1 MDDDL
6 LSTGD
11 FSKPV
16 FNNDEY
22 VDEIKLDAKRRIAE
36 KEKFMDDG
44 KKGMKPSSPM
54 KKGTFEMNKNFNSLH
69 TGDLYQVRLRFYP
82 FLFLPTKIPR
92 VTHLLR
98 WLCAVAGS
106 YKLASPPH
114 H

>member
-36 KEKFMDDG
+36 KEKFMEIG
-44 KKGMKPSSPM
+44 RA
-54 KKGTFEMNKNFNSLH
+54 H
-69 TGDLYQVRLRFYP
+69 V
-82 FLFLPTKIPR
+82 
-92 VTHLLR
+92 
-98 WLCAVAGS
+98 
-106 YKLASPPH
+106 
-114 H
+114 